1 MSTSIQGPVMR
12 SIGLDTFVDITAVS
26 LVLPGGITPDG
37 LLFDGDLSD
46 DEVFEVWARMTS
58 RDDLDQA
65 RRATVRALTPCCHA
79 CAVLAAYVLG
89 DPLPDPPP
97 PE

>member
-1 MSTSIQGPVMR
+1 MSTSIEGRVVRPIGP
-12 SIGLDTFVDITAVS
+12 DTFADLTDAPLLAV
-26 LVLPGGITPDG
+26 TRDG
-37 LLFDGDLSD
+37 LLFDGDLTD
-46 DEVFEVWARMTS
+46 AAVFAIHDRMTS
-58 RDDLDQA
+58 ADDADQV
-65 RRATVRALTPCCHA
+65 RRAAVRDLTPCCHP